1 MGCQH
6 VIPSIDYATAD
17 YEIYYGRNFL
27 LWLTDNISGF
37 MSSRGPSRG
46 FTPTNGGPAP
56 AMSRSGSN
64 MNKVASPVPE
74 RQNSK
79 IEKVDEHKIYHTPL
93 VGRYSSPEMSY
104 NFSDHKKFTTW
115 RKLWLYLAESQ
126 QTLGLAIT
134 TEQLKEM
141 HDNIDNVD
149 FDFAAQ
155 EEKRHWWGFDTVSY
169 NYNTIAMVEYIFS
182 DPV

>member
-1 MGCQH
+1 
-6 VIPSIDYATAD
+6 
-17 YEIYYGRNFL
+17 
-27 LWLTDNISGF
+27 

-149 FDFAAQ
+149 FDFAAL
-155 EEKRHWWGFDTVSY
+155 EEKRH
-169 NYNTIAMVEYIFS
+169 
-182 DPV
+182 